1 MFHLLFKK
9 KKTTKGFSLFLVKGI
24 IFTLIGE
31 NLRLLWEPE
40 RKWRK
45 SMVGT
50 DEDPREPQEQRWLE
64 TT

>member
-40 RKWRK
+40 RK
-45 SMVGT
+45 
-50 DEDPREPQEQRWLE
+50 
-64 TT
+64 